1 MQGKERK
8 FKQGSTLISITD
20 LSGVIQYCNRDFVQ
34 ISGYSEDELIN
45 ANHHLVRHPDMPK
58 AAFEDLWHTIK
69 NDKPWQGIV
78 KNLCKNGDYYWVDAY
93 VTPVYENGKKV
104 GYQSIRSCPTKEQ
117 VSSAKKLYK
126 DLNQQPG
133 KKIPQPGFFETLT
146 LAAKFNALITLL
158 FATFLLSE
166 VQSGSLFE
174 TDLPHI
180 LVNVFFLTLYIAILY
195 LLHGNVFSRISE
207 LSAIIKK
214 LSTGDLNSDITV
226 SRRDEISEAVVSAKI
241 LQGRLKAVIGRFS
254 ESTQG
259 LSIATDVLSEASY
272 QTKKSMGH
280 QHSETDLV
288 ATAMNEMSA
297 TVAEISQNTT
307 QTSELATSADKAAS
321 EGQRM
326 VGLTRQTI
334 LELSTDITEIYD
346 TINILAEECQQIRD
360 ITAAISG
367 IADQT
372 NLLALNAAIEAARA
386 GEQGRGFSVVADEV
400 RVLSS
405 RTQESTV
412 EINNMVNKLQD
423 GSSKAVIAMEK
434 GLEKVKES
442 VEQIQ
447 NTEESFSQIAASV
460 VDLNDMNMQIATA
473 ATQQTTVTEEMN
485 GNVHS
490 ISMQSDK
497 TLSSVE
503 LLESKIVSLT
513 EMSESL
519 QLQLQ
524 QYDLGESA
532 TGFDFNQAKKAH
544 LSWKLRVRNFLQGDV
559 SAISKEQVCSHRECD
574 LGRWYYSEG
583 MSKYKNSPSF
593 KSIEAPHARLHQIIH
608 EVFDMYEKGTL
619 DEAEALYEEL
629 GPLSEEIVDLLDKT
643 ERSLQ

>member
-1 MQGKERK
+1 MQGKEQK
-8 FKQGSTLISITD
+8 FKEGSTLISITD
-20 LSGVIQYCNRDFVQ
+20 LSGVIQYCNKDFVQ
-34 ISGYSEDELIN
+34 ISGYTEQELVN
-45 ANHHLVRHPDMPK
+45 SNHHIVRHPDMPK

-69 NDKPWQGIV
+69 SDKPWQGIV

-93 VTPVYENGKKV
+93 VTPVYEKGKKV
-104 GYQSIRSCPTKEQ
+104 GYQSVRSCPTTEQ
-117 VSSAKKLYK
+117 VSSAEKLYK
-126 DLNQQPG
+126 ELNQSPG
-133 KKIPQPGFFETLT
+133 KKLPKPGFFEKLT
-146 LAAKFNALITLL
+146 LATKFNTLITVL
-158 FATFLLSE
+158 FATFLISG
-166 VQSGSLFE
+166 VMSGSLFE
-174 TDLPHI
+174 TDIIHI
-180 LVNVFFLTLYIAILY
+180 LINVFFVGSFIATLY
-195 LLHGNVFSRISE
+195 LLHSNVFKRIDT
-207 LSAIIKK
+207 LSVIIKN
-214 LSTGDLNSDITV
+214 LSTGDLTSNIKIM
-226 SRRDEISEAVVSAKI
+226 RNDEIGEAVISAKI
-241 LQGRLKAVIGRFS
+241 LQGRLKAVIGRFT
-254 ESTQG
+254 ESSQSLTV
-259 LSIATDVLSEASY
+259 ATDVLSEASR
-272 QTKKSMGH
+272 QTKVSMGH

-346 TINILAEECQQIRD
+346 TINVLAEECQQIRD

-412 EINNMVNKLQD
+412 EINNMINQLQD
-423 GSSKAVIAMEK
+423 GSSKAVVAMEK

-442 VEQIQ
+442 VVQIQ

-490 ISMQSDK
+490 ISIQSDK

-503 LLESKIVSLT
+503 LLENKITSLT

-524 QYDLGESA
+524 QYDLG
-532 TGFDFNQAKKAH
+532 
-544 LSWKLRVRNFLQGDV
+544 
-559 SAISKEQVCSHRECD
+559 
-574 LGRWYYSEG
+574 
-583 MSKYKNSPSF
+583 
-593 KSIEAPHARLHQIIH
+593 
-608 EVFDMYEKGTL
+608 
-619 DEAEALYEEL
+619 
-629 GPLSEEIVDLLDKT
+629 
-643 ERSLQ
+643 